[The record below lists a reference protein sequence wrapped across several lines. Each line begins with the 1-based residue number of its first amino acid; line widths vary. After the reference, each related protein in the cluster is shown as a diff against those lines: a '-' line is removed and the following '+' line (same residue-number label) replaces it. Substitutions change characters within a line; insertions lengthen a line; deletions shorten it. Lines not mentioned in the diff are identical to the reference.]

1 MKHIGL
7 FEGIGGFSLAA
18 RWMGWETIAWC
29 EWNPFCQK
37 VLNYHFPKAK
47 QHGDIT
53 TTDFTIYRGQCDILT
68 GGFPCQPYSVAGK
81 RLGKEDERHLWPHM
95 LRAIREIKPYWVVG
109 ENVSGLIN
117 WNGGVVFD
125 EVQTDLENEGYEV
138 IPFVL
143 PACGVDAPHKRDRVW
158 FIAKNTLQDGWG
170 SEQRKEESEK
180 RGQRDIGTG
189 NNEWLQANNGEVG
202 DAANPNGTGW
212 EELNIAPKSNNK
224 KFNSGITM
232 HSNSAS
238 IKGEYFCE
246 KGEGKFNG
254 SDCGNGINRWEN
266 FPTQSPVCNGN
277 DGLSDRLD
285 GITFSKW
292 RNESIKAGG
301 NAIVPQ
307 VALQIFKAINQFNND
322 RIS

>member
-1 MKHIGL
+1 MNHIGL

-81 RLGKEDERHLWPHM
+81 RLGKEDERHPWPHM

-117 WNGGVVFD
+117 WNGGMVFD

-158 FIAKNTLQDGWG
+158 FIAYSHEKFKPFTVQPKNTTVKNIWEWEKEVWRSDWLKPEMASNIYSFLIQRVDRPSFAGINDGVSSELDLQC
-170 SEQRKEESEK
+170 
-180 RGQRDIGTG
+180 
-189 NNEWLQANNGEVG
+189 
-202 DAANPNGTGW
+202 
-212 EELNIAPKSNNK
+212 
-224 KFNSGITM
+224 
-232 HSNSAS
+232 
-238 IKGEYFCE
+238 IKG
-246 KGEGKFNG
+246 
-254 SDCGNGINRWEN
+254 I
-266 FPTQSPVCNGN
+266 
-277 DGLSDRLD
+277 L
-285 GITFSKW
+285 I
-292 RNESIKAGG
+292 ESAGMYG

-307 VALQIFKAINQFNND
+307 VALQIFKAIKEFNQQHP
-322 RIS
+322 

>member
-1 MKHIGL
+1 MNHIGL

-18 RWMGWETIAWC
+18 RWMGWDTIAWC

-95 LRAIREIKPYWVVG
+95 LRAIREIKPAWVVG
-109 ENVSGLIN
+109 ENVPGLIN
-117 WNGGVVFD
+117 WNGGMVFD

-170 SEQRKEESEK
+170 SEQRQEESEK
-180 RGQRDIGTG
+180 RGQRDVSTG
-189 NNEWLQANNGEVG
+189 DNEWLQANNGEVR
-202 DAANPNGTGW
+202 AATNTTSKYFGW
-212 EELNIAPKSNNK
+212 EGWKPKVNES
-224 KFNSGITM
+224 
-232 HSNSAS
+232 
-238 IKGEYFCE
+238 
-246 KGEGKFNG
+246 
-254 SDCGNGINRWEN
+254 RWETGKHEQSRSKVWDKFGTDDSLVKFKVAGQK
-266 FPTQSPVCNGN
+266 FPF
-277 DGLSDRLD
+277 
-285 GITFSKW
+285 TFRMFTLKKGVW
-292 RNESIKAGG
+292 VEKY
-301 NAIVPQ
+301 
-307 VALQIFKAINQFNND
+307 NNL
-322 RIS
+322 